1 MRNVHVFGHKHRSMK
16 KLATLLLAL
25 GAVLVFHSCNWINK
39 DEPAEASDERSNPAA
54 PIAAVNV
61 VTYSGTAS
69 DAAWQSFYFPFKKPF
84 QGDIRIK
91 HLTIKFSD
99 GADASQSFYLGN
111 VELRNFPAGTTM
123 DDPKPEKAINITR
136 AGTHV
141 DIVFKEAKF
150 SGTVHGDKIEG
161 EFESKATFNE
171 SNTNSKV
178 VYVTAPITLYKQ

>member
-1 MRNVHVFGHKHRSMK
+1 MK
-16 KLATLLLAL
+16 KLVMLLLAYS
-25 GAVLVFHSCNWINK
+25 VLLIFHSCNWINK
-39 DEPAEASDERSNPAA
+39 DQPAEESEQHATTTA
-54 PIAAVNV
+54 PVAAVNS

-91 HLTIKFSD
+91 HLTIKFND

-111 VELRNFPAGTTM
+111 VELRNFPAGTTV

-136 AGTHV
+136 AGTHI

-150 SGTVHGDKIEG
+150 SGTIKGEKIEG
-161 EFESKATFNE
+161 EFETKATFNE
-171 SNTNSKV
+171 SNINSKV

>member
-1 MRNVHVFGHKHRSMK
+1 MK
-16 KLATLLLAL
+16 KLARLLLAL
-25 GAVLVFHSCNWINK
+25 NALLFFSSCDWINK
-39 DEPAEASDERSNPAA
+39 DEPAEESERHATTAA
-54 PIAAVNV
+54 PVASTNT

-69 DAAWQSFYFPFKKPF
+69 DATWQSFYFPFKKPF

-136 AGTHV
+136 AGTHI

-150 SGTVHGDKIEG
+150 SGTVYGDKIEG

-171 SNTNSKV
+171 NNTNSKV